1 MKSVKVSDLHLEHP
15 ENSVFGTSA
24 TGTDK
29 TDALPETAG
38 FLYAVPRGQ
47 SPGTVKSGDRPRAR
61 RAERKKYRLSKL

>member
-38 FLYAVPRGQ
+38 FLYAVPMGVPRGQ
-47 SPGTVKSGDRPRAR
+47 SPGDS
-61 RAERKKYRLSKL
+61 